1 MCTVSP
7 RHARHETP
15 LPDELLAADAA
26 LHRIHGQIRP
36 TAHLNPLNVVEAR
49 AAFFRGAEAPPFRY
63 APTTW
68 ADDALDALG
77 RISFPRAHPLGHEL
91 AEAAADTAALV
102 VALRDRTAE
111 AFDAAS
117 ERGGWLLLV
126 DDDPALLARTVVGAG
141 GYPPPATPPGSNVPS
156 HPAPRAA
163 SPTAPDPLARIPHAL
178 FRRTLAQA
186 LADAT
191 GGTWRLVDDPVMS
204 ARVLVDAVR
213 REVLLAPHAQFRARD
228 LAALVAHEIDVHVRR
243 AEGGRRQS
251 LHLFET
257 GFHRSLVAEEGL
269 ALLAEHT
276 VSGLPE
282 GFEDRHA
289 EVRRAAHRA
298 REVGFRALWET
309 LAPTFGQE
317 GAFNVALRLKRGLAD
332 PGEPGVYAKD
342 TVYGIGYRA
351 VRDWHGGGGD
361 LGGLYVGKV
370 GLHHPVAD
378 WIAAGWV
385 RAPDPAPAWV
395 RALAEA

>member
-1 MCTVSP
+1 M
-7 RHARHETP
+7 TP
-15 LPDELLAADAA
+15 LPDEVLAADAA

-63 APTTW
+63 APTEW

-77 RISFPRAHPLGHEL
+77 RIAFPRAHPLGHEV
-91 AEAAADTAALV
+91 AESAADTAALV

-111 AFDAAS
+111 AFDGAS
-117 ERGGWLLLV
+117 ERGGWLLAVEDAPVRL
-126 DDDPALLARTVVGAG
+126 PRKSLGAG
-141 GYPPPATPPGSNVPS
+141 GCPPPFHVGRTPPGSNAPS
-156 HPAPRAA
+156 HPAPRAVP
-163 SPTAPDPLARIPHAL
+163 PTSPDPLARIPHAL

-243 AEGGRRQS
+243 AEGGRLQS
-251 LHLFET
+251 LQLFET
-257 GFHRSLVAEEGL
+257 GLHRSLVAEEGL
-269 ALLAEHT
+269 ALLAEHV

-282 GFEDRHA
+282 GFEGRHA

-332 PGEPGVYAKD
+332 PGAPGVYAKD

-351 VRDWHGGGGD
+351 VRDWYAGGGD
-361 LGGLYVGKV
+361 LGRLYVGKV
-370 GLHHPVAD
+370 GLHHPVED

-385 RAPDPAPAWV
+385 RAPDPPPGWV
-395 RALAEA
+395 RALAES